1 MSRGSRLSIMGLYN
15 YNPEIFEG
23 LTVPTGIDRDVVINE
38 ILMQC
43 GELELVYPSY
53 TFMKMAIGNW
63 SKMEAK
69 IWDKLWNT
77 ENITYNPI
85 WNVDGEVVDSI
96 IRSGDNSENTQSSV
110 NGNGTR
116 TGSTKGYNEVSWLDN
131 EKDVN
136 NNTQTGS
143 GSTSGEWSDT
153 ETHTTTRTGNIGV
166 TTTQQMI
173 REERDVAD
181 FSTMKYIV
189 NSFKKRFC
197 VMIY

>member
-1 MSRGSRLSIMGLYN
+1 MSRGSKLSILGLYN

-77 ENITYNPI
+77 ENLTYNPL
-85 WNVDGEVVDSI
+85 WNVDATIEEVQD
-96 IRSGDNSENTQSSV
+96 
-110 NGNGTR
+110 GTGV
-116 TGSTKGYNEVSWLDN
+116 GSTKGYNSTAWLENGKQKTDN
-131 EKDVN
+131 
-136 NNTQTGS
+136 TI
-143 GSTSGEWSDT
+143 
-153 ETHTTTRTGNIGV
+153 TTTRQGNIGV
-166 TTTQQMI
+166 TSSQQLLQA
-173 REERDVAD
+173 ERDVAD
-181 FSTMKYIV
+181 FSTIKYII

-197 VMIY
+197 IMIY